1 MHAYLHWCVLLH
13 ARAHGGSLSRARPH
27 FNDYNSKKLIQTIGP
42 RGDPLKIGWYRVFAA
57 IANENAMAGL
67 CTYSRAFRG
76 YTMQKSE
83 KRCFRYGDPPS
94 PGQVTH
100 ASVQARRYRFV
111 CTDSCAQDRK
121 YRFGCTHSC
130 VQVCRYRSECTDSC
144 VQVRTYRFVCTGSC
158 VQIRPYRLVGTG
170 SCVCKVNVCTCSYIH
185 LCMGANRASQKLL
198 VECWLAVVA

>member
-1 MHAYLHWCVLLH
+1 MGPGAIFPCLQRRKARVSAHACILVLVCPPSR
-13 ARAHGGSLSRARPH
+13 ARARTHGGSLSGARPH

-57 IANENAMAGL
+57 IANENAMAEL

-76 YTMQKSE
+76 YTMQKLE

-130 VQVCRYRSECTDSC
+130 VQVCTYRFVRTGSCAHVLRYRFVCTDSC
-144 VQVRTYRFVCTGSC
+144 VQYT
-158 VQIRPYRLVGTG
+158 
-170 SCVCKVNVCTCSYIH
+170 
-185 LCMGANRASQKLL
+185 LL
-198 VECWLAVVA
+198 PPAGQPAPQTQF

>member
-1 MHAYLHWCVLLH
+1 
-13 ARAHGGSLSRARPH
+13 
-27 FNDYNSKKLIQTIGP
+27 
-42 RGDPLKIGWYRVFAA
+42 
-57 IANENAMAGL
+57 MAEL

-76 YTMQKSE
+76 YTMQKLE

-130 VQVCRYRSECTDSC
+130 VQVCTYRFVRTGSC
-144 VQVRTYRFVCTGSC
+144 AHVLTYRFVCTDAS
-158 VQIRPYRLVGTG
+158 VQYAQARKYRLV
-170 SCVCKVNVCTCSYIH
+170 CTVSHVQARTYKLSGYLPSPAGYSWPPKPKFFKPLQISFRFDDFIYI
-185 LCMGANRASQKLL
+185 RKLFFCL
-198 VECWLAVVA
+198 TYG